1 MLTVGQKGKQSLI
14 VTKEQTAQMVGSG
27 ELAVFATPSLVSLVE
42 KTAWR
47 SIASKLDKSQTT
59 VGSKIE
65 LTHLAP
71 TPISLQV
78 WCETKLIEIDRK
90 RLVFEAIVY
99 DETDTVAQGIHERFI
114 VDKTAFSAKANQK
127 LH

>member
-42 KTAWR
+42 KTAWQ
-47 SIASKLDKSQTT
+47 SIASKLDKNQTT

-71 TPISLQV
+71 TPISMQV
-78 WCETKLIEIDRK
+78 WCETELIEIDRK
-90 RLVFEAIVY
+90 RLIFETIVY
-99 DETDTVAQGIHERFI
+99 DEKDTVAKGIHERFI
-114 VDKTAFSAKANQK
+114 VDETAFNAKANQK